1 MQQRRPSRG
10 KSKIGETVD
19 SYSLVR
25 ALRMQPWKHWLHT
38 VLLSAGMIACGLPL
52 CANAVTP
59 ATLKQVQLVAA
70 TPDNTRLELALSKS
84 TTYRYF
90 FLPNP
95 DRLVVDFKNTT
106 NAAALSALPLKN
118 TLVQHV
124 RAGIKEKH
132 DLRLVFDVAKPASIL
147 VTSLPPTKQYP
158 ERLLLNVHTRSAEP
172 AVASAK
178 TVKKAPADKAA
189 PVSVQAMPSQPVVKL
204 PTQQAARKIMI
215 VIDPGHGGKDP
226 GAKGPS
232 GAREKDVVLGIS
244 QQLYKMLRT
253 QPGVSVSMTRYGD
266 YYVGLR
272 QRLQLARRNNAD
284 IFIAIHAD
292 AYKDPYSSGA
302 SVFALS
308 LRGASSEAAR
318 WLAAKENYSEL
329 GGVNLDGKN
338 DMLRS
343 VLIDLSQ
350 TATISSSLW
359 LGEDVLKHVQ
369 NIAPLHRGKV
379 EQAPFVVLKS
389 PDIPSILIET
399 GFISNPHEERNLT
412 NPTYQKQIAAAIVS
426 GINQYFSQHPPSKT

>member
-1 MQQRRPSRG
+1 MSC
-10 KSKIGETVD
+10 
-19 SYSLVR
+19 
-25 ALRMQPWKHWLHT
+25 WKHTLHT
-38 VLLSAGMIACGLPL
+38 LLRSASLLACLLLLCVQSVQAAAPAVLQQVK
-52 CANAVTP
+52 VT
-59 ATLKQVQLVAA
+59 TSS
-70 TPDNTRLELALSKS
+70 PDNTRFELGLTASAP
-84 TTYRYF
+84 YHYF

-95 DRLVVDFKNTT
+95 NRLVLDFKNTK
-106 NAAALSALPLKN
+106 NKAALSKLSLHN
-118 TLVQHV
+118 TVVQHV
-124 RAGIKEKH
+124 RAGIKEQQ
-132 DLRLVFDVAKPASIL
+132 DLRLVFDLSKPASIL
-147 VTSLPPTKQYP
+147 LTPMSATKQFP
-158 ERLLLNVHTRSAEP
+158 ERLMLNINTRSESKSVTATKP
-172 AVASAK
+172 TTQAAYKKVAAK
-178 TVKKAPADKAA
+178 NTTASSK
-189 PVSVQAMPSQPVVKL
+189 PVVML
-204 PTQQAARKIMI
+204 PSNRAARKVVI

-232 GAREKDVVLGIS
+232 GVKEKEVVLGIS
-244 QQLYKMLRT
+244 KELYKLLKN

-272 QRLQLARRNNAD
+272 QRLDIAREKNAD
-284 IFIAIHAD
+284 IFIAVHAD

-329 GGVNLDGKN
+329 AGVNLDGKN

-359 LGEDVLKHVQ
+359 LGEDVLKHMRRVSS
-369 NIAPLHRGKV
+369 LHRSRV

-399 GFISNPHEERNLT
+399 GFISNPREERNLSNT
-412 NPTYQKQIAAAIVS
+412 AYQKQVAAAIVA
-426 GINQYFSQHPPSKT
+426 GINQYFYQHPPGGN